1 MSAILESIM
10 LICFGF
16 SWPINVIKGYKA
28 RTAKSMSLPFILL
41 IISGYIAGIT
51 AKLVSQQINFV
62 LIVYLLNLAIV
73 SLNLVIYF
81 RNRKLD
87 KIQET
92 VLKDELESDH
102 VDSEHVASDHVAY
115 HRHFHKHN
123 DSKHSVAY

>member
-1 MSAILESIM
+1 MSPILESIM

-16 SWPINVIKGYKA
+16 SWPMNVIKGYKA
-28 RTAKSMSLPFILL
+28 RTAKSMSLPFIVL
-41 IISGYIAGIT
+41 IISGYIAGIM

-73 SLNLVIYF
+73 SLNLAIYF
-81 RNRKLD
+81 RNKKLD

-92 VLKDELESDH
+92 ALMDELESDH
-102 VDSEHVASDHVAY
+102 VDSNHMTFH
-115 HRHFHKHN
+115 HHHFHKRN

>member
-1 MSAILESIM
+1 MSPILESIM

-16 SWPINVIKGYKA
+16 SWPMNVIKGYKA
-28 RTAKSMSLPFILL
+28 RTAKSMSLPFIVL
-41 IISGYIAGIT
+41 IISGYIAGIM

-73 SLNLVIYF
+73 SLNLAIYF
-81 RNRKLD
+81 RNNKLD

-92 VLKDELESDH
+92 ALMDELESDH
-102 VDSEHVASDHVAY
+102 VDSNHMTFH
-115 HRHFHKHN
+115 HHHFHKRN

>member
-1 MSAILESIM
+1 MSPILESIM

-16 SWPINVIKGYKA
+16 SWPMNVIKGYKA
-28 RTAKSMSLPFILL
+28 RTAKSMSLPFIVL
-41 IISGYIAGIT
+41 IISGYIAGIM

-73 SLNLVIYF
+73 SLNLAIYF
-81 RNRKLD
+81 RNKKLD

-92 VLKDELESDH
+92 ALMDELESDH
-102 VDSEHVASDHVAY
+102 VDSNHMTFH
-115 HRHFHKHN
+115 HHHFYKRN